1 MTALQSILLCVQA
14 SYTVQEV
21 YGGDWKEQ
29 SRIALHSCFMGVL
42 DKAGQEC
49 GWGGERGDGRA
60 FWRWKKSSR
69 RHALVSNVHRPEM
82 YSWTLR
88 WTLNSEQPWLWWRWC
103 WCARPPPRDDD
114 LDSGLCLTGRAS
126 RLLLATRHLVCTKFT
141 SFLATSA
148 QNSIELFSHERR
160 APYSPH
166 LPLNFPATKGGRLR
180 LDHGN
185 TTLYIHNGA
194 STFPKSQPM
203 GRYCATYKLPWL
215 EKVGYEYEFKR
226 NYWKHIQLCRLCAIS
241 SQDWFHVNIKFKFVN
256 YISMVLKGSI
266 ESAFSN
272 TSRLSAFR
280 AQGKGLKSVIGFF
293 WEVCR
298 LNRWKIYPILT
309 LTSGSS

>member
-60 FWRWKKSSR
+60 FWRRKNSSR

-88 WTLNSEQPWLWWRWC
+88 WSLRSEQPWLWWRWC
-103 WCARPPPRDDD
+103 WCACQPPRDDD

-203 GRYCATYKLPWL
+203 GRYCATYLSL
-215 EKVGYEYEFKR
+215 I
-226 NYWKHIQLCRLCAIS
+226 HIWRCRRSTLCR
-241 SQDWFHVNIKFKFVN
+241 
-256 YISMVLKGSI
+256 
-266 ESAFSN
+266 
-272 TSRLSAFR
+272 SRWSP
-280 AQGKGLKSVIGFF
+280 
-293 WEVCR
+293 
-298 LNRWKIYPILT
+298 YH
-309 LTSGSS
+309 

>member
-1 MTALQSILLCVQA
+1 
-14 SYTVQEV
+14 
-21 YGGDWKEQ
+21 
-29 SRIALHSCFMGVL
+29 
-42 DKAGQEC
+42 
-49 GWGGERGDGRA
+49 
-60 FWRWKKSSR
+60 
-69 RHALVSNVHRPEM
+69 M

-126 RLLLATRHLVCTKFT
+126 RLLLTTRHLVCTKFT

-226 NYWKHIQLCRLCAIS
+226 NYWKHVQLCRLCAIS

-293 WEVCR
+293 WKLSFEPLASLPSR
-298 LNRWKIYPILT
+298 T
-309 LTSGSS
+309 LTSKS